1 MTVSELDTFYFKFK
15 NLLLA
20 EKDATLTIKSEE
32 GRAQVTLFVD
42 LGHLLP
48 RAGQQQQ
55 PRQGRNGPARMRR
68 RERRAEA
75 RRIAA
80 VEEVSETTEK
90 VVESTATQ
98 TTELVEFCEEQL
110 VGKDNTAEL
119 KVTEEVADEEYDEHS
134 KVIDESTDTISYE
147 IECWDPGNKWIVQD
161 VYNHMGESLEQM
173 FTVFK
178 VKPQDQQYQL
188 DVSEKV
194 KDTFPFKLELK
205 KSPNTEAIIDN
216 FRRYGHVQGGRTV
229 GHLLMA

>member
-1 MTVSELDTFYFKFK
+1 MHK

-55 PRQGRNGPARMRR
+55 PCQGRNGPARMRR

-75 RRIAA
+75 RHIAA

-119 KVTEEVADEEYDEHS
+119 KVTEEVADELCS
-134 KVIDESTDTISYE
+134 NDTISYE

-178 VKPQDQQYQL
+178 VKPQDQQL
-188 DVSEKV
+188 DVSENS
-194 KDTFPFKLELK
+194 L
-205 KSPNTEAIIDN
+205 N
-216 FRRYGHVQGGRTV
+216 
-229 GHLLMA
+229 

>member
-1 MTVSELDTFYFKFK
+1 
-15 NLLLA
+15 
-20 EKDATLTIKSEE
+20 
-32 GRAQVTLFVD
+32 
-42 LGHLLP
+42 
-48 RAGQQQQ
+48 
-55 PRQGRNGPARMRR
+55 MRR

-75 RRIAA
+75 RHIAA

-119 KVTEEVADEEYDEHS
+119 KVTEEVADELCSNEEYDEHS

-178 VKPQDQQYQL
+178 VKPQDQQL
-188 DVSEKV
+188 DVSENS
-194 KDTFPFKLELK
+194 L
-205 KSPNTEAIIDN
+205 N
-216 FRRYGHVQGGRTV
+216 
-229 GHLLMA
+229 